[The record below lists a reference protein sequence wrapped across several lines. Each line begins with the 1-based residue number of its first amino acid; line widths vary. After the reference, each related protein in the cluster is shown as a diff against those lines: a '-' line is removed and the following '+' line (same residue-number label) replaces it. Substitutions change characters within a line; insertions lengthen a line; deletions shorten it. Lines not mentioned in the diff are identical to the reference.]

1 MEFKLPEK
9 FDEFAEAR
17 QNGFMKVKGFKE
29 DGKTVVGTFC
39 TFTPVEVID
48 ATGAICVSLCGS
60 SNDPIVDAERDL
72 PKNLCPLIKSS
83 YGFAITDACPY
94 TYFADLIVGETTC
107 DGKKKMYEH
116 LGKIKDVHVMELPQS
131 TRRSYASDVWE
142 KEGDILKEKMEELTG
157 VTITDQMLRE
167 SAKERNEYRRK
178 LIEMME
184 MQKLQPPP
192 VNGKDFA
199 NILNGLQFEFTHADR
214 MGKVQGVIDQA
225 MDRYNKGE
233 RPVDEDAK
241 RILVTGC
248 PMHGV
253 IDKTMGIIDE
263 EGGVVVCQENCIG
276 IKHMYQMIDE
286 KADNIM
292 RAITDRYLK
301 IGCSVMTPN
310 AVRMDLIKELAEEY
324 QIDGVVDIVLQACH
338 TYNVETKDVKSI
350 CDEMGI
356 PYIAIETDF
365 SQSDAGQLKTRLGAF
380 IEMI

>member
-94 TYFADLIVGETTC
+94 TYFSDLIVGETTC

-131 TRRSYASDVWE
+131 TRRSYASEIWE

-178 LIEMME
+178 
-184 MQKLQPPP
+184 K
-192 VNGKDFA
+192 
-199 NILNGLQFEFTHADR
+199 
-214 MGKVQGVIDQA
+214 
-225 MDRYNKGE
+225 NK
-233 RPVDEDAK
+233 
-241 RILVTGC
+241 
-248 PMHGV
+248 
-253 IDKTMGIIDE
+253 
-263 EGGVVVCQENCIG
+263 
-276 IKHMYQMIDE
+276 
-286 KADNIM
+286 
-292 RAITDRYLK
+292 
-301 IGCSVMTPN
+301 
-310 AVRMDLIKELAEEY
+310 
-324 QIDGVVDIVLQACH
+324 
-338 TYNVETKDVKSI
+338 NV
-350 CDEMGI
+350 
-356 PYIAIETDF
+356 
-365 SQSDAGQLKTRLGAF
+365 
-380 IEMI
+380 

>member
-1 MEFKLPEK
+1 MELKLPEK

-17 QNGFMKVKGFKE
+17 QNGFMKVKNYKE
-29 DGKTVVGTFC
+29 EGHSVVGTFC
-39 TFTPVEVID
+39 TFTPVEIID
-48 ATGAICVSLCGS
+48 ASGAICVSLCGS

-116 LGKIKDVHVMELPQS
+116 LGTFKNVHVMDLPQS
-131 TRRSYASDVWE
+131 ITRSYTNDIWE
-142 KEGDILKEKMEELTG
+142 QEGYILKEKLEEVVGTE
-157 VTITDQMLRE
+157 ISEEKLRQA
-167 SAKERNEYRRK
+167 AKERNEYRSK
-178 LIEMME
+178 IIEMME
-184 MQKLQPPP
+184 IQKLQPPP

-199 NILNGLQFEFTHADR
+199 NILNGLQFEFSHEDR
-214 MGKVQGVIDQA
+214 MKKVQGVIDEA
-225 MDRYNKGE
+225 MGAYNNGE
-233 RPVDEDAK
+233 RPVSKEAK

-253 IDKTMGIIDE
+253 VDKTMGIIDE

-276 IKHMYQMIDE
+276 IKHMYQMVDE
-286 KADNIM
+286 EADNIM
-292 RAITDRYLK
+292 KAITDRYLQ

-310 AVRMDLIKELAEEY
+310 TIRMDLIKDLAKEY
-324 QIDGVVDIVLQACH
+324 KIDGVVDIVLQACH
-338 TYNVETKDVKSI
+338 TYNIETKDVKSL
-350 CDEMGI
+350 CDEIGL

-365 SQSDAGQLKTRLGAF
+365 SQSDAGQLKT
-380 IEMI
+380 